1 MPAYKLYTDYDRLFW
16 YFYQQ
21 AQGIHWDLR
30 IASNVVMQPSQSLKI
45 LLDMLREDLRT
56 KLNSSIGG
64 MPNTGDAVDDSIG
77 HAIETLR
84 EGLLDKF
91 ELVAKADYE
100 AQVALLENMR
110 AQLKDL
116 EERLAALEQAQ
127 AS

>member
-1 MPAYKLYTDYDRLFW
+1 
-16 YFYQQ
+16 
-21 AQGIHWDLR
+21 
-30 IASNVVMQPSQSLKI
+30 MQSSQSLKI
-45 LLDMLREDLRT
+45 LLDMLREDLKT

-64 MPNTGDAVDDSIG
+64 MPNTGATVDDSIG

-100 AQVALLENMR
+100 AQVALVENMR

>member
-1 MPAYKLYTDYDRLFW
+1 
-16 YFYQQ
+16 
-21 AQGIHWDLR
+21 
-30 IASNVVMQPSQSLKI
+30 MQSSQSLKI
-45 LLDMLREDLRT
+45 LLDMLREDLKT

-64 MPNTGDAVDDSIG
+64 MPNTGATVDDSIG

-100 AQVALLENMR
+100 AQVALLENMQ

-116 EERLAALEQAQ
+116 EERLAALEQDQ

>member
-1 MPAYKLYTDYDRLFW
+1 
-16 YFYQQ
+16 
-21 AQGIHWDLR
+21 
-30 IASNVVMQPSQSLKI
+30 
-45 LLDMLREDLRT
+45 MLREDLRT

-64 MPNTGDAVDDSIG
+64 MPNTGGAVDDSIS

>member
-1 MPAYKLYTDYDRLFW
+1 
-16 YFYQQ
+16 
-21 AQGIHWDLR
+21 
-30 IASNVVMQPSQSLKI
+30 
-45 LLDMLREDLRT
+45 MLREDLKT

-64 MPNTGDAVDDSIG
+64 KPNTGATVDDSIG

-116 EERLAALEQAQ
+116 EKRLAALEQAQ

>member
-1 MPAYKLYTDYDRLFW
+1 
-16 YFYQQ
+16 
-21 AQGIHWDLR
+21 
-30 IASNVVMQPSQSLKI
+30 MQSSQSLKI
-45 LLDMLREDLRT
+45 LLDMLREDLKT

-64 MPNTGDAVDDSIG
+64 MPNTGAAVDDSIG

-110 AQLKDL
+110 AQLRDL

>member
-1 MPAYKLYTDYDRLFW
+1 
-16 YFYQQ
+16 
-21 AQGIHWDLR
+21 
-30 IASNVVMQPSQSLKI
+30 MQSSQSLKI
-45 LLDMLREDLRT
+45 LLDMLREDLKT

-64 MPNTGDAVDDSIG
+64 VPNTGATVDDSIG

>member
-1 MPAYKLYTDYDRLFW
+1 
-16 YFYQQ
+16 
-21 AQGIHWDLR
+21 
-30 IASNVVMQPSQSLKI
+30 MQSSQSLKI
-45 LLDMLREDLRT
+45 LLDMLREDLKT

-64 MPNTGDAVDDSIG
+64 MPNTGATVDDSIG

-116 EERLAALEQAQ
+116 EERLAVLEQAQ
-127 AS
+127 TS